1 MFYPIEITKTTAGE
15 YRAFCRDLP
24 KLYVSAATI
33 DEIRDLVS
41 SAVPATME
49 LHYRRERK
57 AIPLPSDVQPNEKG
71 LYIPIR
77 VQAKILLWN
86 LLIERGMTLND
97 LAAMLEVSASQ
108 AQRLVDLTK
117 KGASIEA
124 IEDVLNTLGK
134 GLIAT
139 TEDEQ

>member
-1 MFYPIEITKTTAGE
+1 
-15 YRAFCRDLP
+15 
-24 KLYVSAATI
+24 
-33 DEIRDLVS
+33 
-41 SAVPATME
+41 ME

>member
-1 MFYPIEITKTTAGE
+1 MFYPIEISQTSSGE

-24 KLYVSAATI
+24 ELYVSGKTV
-33 DEIRDLVS
+33 DEIKDLVA

-49 LHYRRERK
+49 LHYRREKK
-57 AIPLPSDVQPNEKG
+57 AIPLPSPVLPTEKG
-71 LYIPIR
+71 IYIPIR

-86 LLIERGMTLND
+86 LLVERGMSLND
-97 LAAMLEVSASQ
+97 LAALIEASAPQ

-124 IEDVLNTLGK
+124 IERVMNTLGK
-134 GLIAT
+134 GLIAS